1 MSVTHA
7 RAVTPSRP
15 LIEGPSVWTGA
26 DMRAREAEWSHALSP
41 IEIAGIETAVQAVR
55 RRGLAIAAIRRE
67 DFPLPSP
74 GPVLDRLRNE
84 VLRGRGFA
92 RLRGLPVEGWPIEE
106 SAVAYWG
113 VGAYFGSARAER
125 EGAFAR
131 ACA

>member
-1 MSVTHA
+1 MRTCA
-7 RAVTPSRP
+7 RA
-15 LIEGPSVWTGA
+15 
-26 DMRAREAEWSHALSP
+26 AEWSHALSP